1 MFKRK
6 LHLEFVIQNAF
17 EILSILISA
26 GALLYAALAFRTSK
40 QAIRAARESDVTALH
55 LRAQDSISGAKR
67 SLLIL
72 QEACHQTRQEW
83 DKHRTRHYPT
93 LGSGLGRSMFSE
105 PEETQHIS
113 SIERTGLKTLEDLLS
128 STPKPDASAPSELH
142 QFIARAQS
150 ASTQI
155 ERLKLGLEGPKPFRH

>member
-1 MFKRK
+1 M
-6 LHLEFVIQNAF
+6 EFVIQNAF

-40 QAIRAARESDVTALH
+40 QAIKVARDSDITALH

-67 SLLIL
+67 SLLKL
-72 QEACHQTRQEW
+72 EEACHQTRREW
-83 DKHRTRHYPT
+83 DNHRTRHFPAF
-93 LGSGLGRSMFSE
+93 GSDLERSMFSG

-113 SIERTGLKTLEDLLS
+113 SIERAGLKTLEELLAL
-128 STPKPDASAPSELH
+128 TPKPDVSAPSELH

-150 ASTQI
+150 ASTHI
-155 ERLKLGLEGPKPFRH
+155 ERLKLGLKGPKPFRH